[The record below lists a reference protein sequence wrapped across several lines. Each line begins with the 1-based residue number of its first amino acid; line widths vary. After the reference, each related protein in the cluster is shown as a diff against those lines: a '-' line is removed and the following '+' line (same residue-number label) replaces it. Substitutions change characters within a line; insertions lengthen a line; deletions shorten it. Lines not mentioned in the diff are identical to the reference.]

1 MCKRCAKPLNLK
13 TRRSFCFDKYMAVNT
28 IKYKEVNVLTLQNIM
43 NSVLSHDWNHMNQ
56 RKTQK
61 SCRDSPGS
69 LETPRDGLHKKTI
82 WREQTM
88 KNHGKPLDLRALY
101 FETKPNSHF
110 QILQLCFFK
119 FCRWIHSTWFCSQ
132 FPSHWTTFFRRFI
145 IKISFECLG
154 KHTSTMHDICS
165 PKTGAW
171 SVWYQMMS
179 IPLSIP
185 FNSCF
190 FTDSSTYIYIFR
202 L

>member
-1 MCKRCAKPLNLK
+1 MNGVYQMIGTIWTTEKH
-13 TRRSFCFDKYMAVNT
+13 RSLAG
-28 IKYKEVNVLTLQNIM
+28 I
-43 NSVLSHDWNHMNQ
+43 
-56 RKTQK
+56 
-61 SCRDSPGS
+61 CRDPWSHQGMVFIK
-69 LETPRDGLHKKTI
+69 KKTI

-101 FETKPNSHF
+101 FETKPNFHL
-110 QILQLCFFK
+110 QILQLCFFN

-154 KHTSTMHDICS
+154 RHTSTMHDICS

-190 FTDSSTYIYIFR
+190 FTDSSTYKDYNVFCFFVFFAGKWMKTKPRKPQDFMVQKPWRIIPR
-202 L
+202 IISG